1 MHKIWPV
8 LGSASVVGIVVLQM
22 LGAALGAEPKAVNLL
37 RLPDA
42 AIELSARSAAAVD
55 EKPLTDGDAASAL
68 VAGAS
73 EDAPLTVV
81 FHFKGATVSPERLVV
96 TLPEANETA
105 RPAARVELLV
115 SNLSAHAGYQSVR
128 SDPLEAVT
136 TPQEFQFVP
145 VAARWVM
152 LRFTGAE
159 GAQRAS
165 VGEVELLGHEGPPV
179 TRYKFKESPAKA
191 IDVLARLSKNAELK
205 PRISDDEARLFAD
218 AQDGKLDEWS
228 FGEAALVASGVLDKA
243 KRQEYLKKL
252 DALRTEAQAATA
264 REKSAFA
271 KGQKLLELLHAGPL
285 AKGYAAGQT
294 DVSAIFETGKFNCV
308 SSAALYNVIARG
320 LGLDVRAIEVP
331 NHAFSILYDG
341 SRHAD
346 IETTTKEG
354 FNPARDRQAQEA
366 FSKLTGFAYIPDSN
380 RDERREIGETGL
392 VAIIYYNHGVDLMNE
407 KRYHEALLANFR
419 AMSLDAEFDSAVKNA
434 LAALAN
440 WSVELSQAKEFDEA
454 IDVLAVGLDLAPED
468 ATLVNNRKAVWGEWA
483 ETLMKAGRND
493 EALAVLVRAAE
504 AVPDGNFDK
513 MQSWVFIREGEEH
526 IKAGAW
532 NKALALVE
540 PGLKKLGDVPRKEL
554 ADWGQG
560 LHLRW
565 SHAEIRDKRFASAVG
580 VLEKALSTRPNDEQ
594 LVNQLAYATQEWA
607 RETLANDGPDKAEA
621 ILADLLKRHSQFED
635 VQEVAKAYF
644 HRAVS
649 ELLDIEKSDEALA
662 TAERA
667 GKLVADKQL
676 SLELSH
682 RVYDR
687 QASDLTTAGK
697 WRAAI
702 DVYEKALDRF
712 PKDPHLANNVE
723 ATWHQWADSLARDK
737 KWSEAIDVYA
747 DARSRLPDADSIETN
762 IVFYV
767 QEWAKTLSAGEG
779 PEAAEKVLA
788 AQIERFKDLD
798 QLANVA
804 RGHFQRAVQELA
816 EQEKYIEAVA
826 VAQRAGKLLK
836 EERDVDN
843 VVGLLYDTW
852 TEKSREKKE
861 WKSAIEIYT
870 KGRKKFPNSRH
881 LEQNAQAA
889 WYQWANGYT
898 SAKDWDAA
906 IKVYEQ
912 ALKAFP
918 ENSTFKNNL
927 NFCKEQKQK

>member
-1 MHKIWPV
+1 MLATAKI
-8 LGSASVVGIVVLQM
+8 VGILVLQ
-22 LGAALGAEPKAVNLL
+22 GAFGTALGAEPPAVNLL
-37 RLPDA
+37 RLPA
-42 AIELSARSAAAVD
+42 ATIEPSAGSAASANG
-55 EKPLTDGDAASAL
+55 KALTDGNASSALIGGASA
-68 VAGAS
+68 
-73 EDAPLTVV
+73 EAPLTIV
-81 FHFKGATVSPERLVV
+81 FHFQGATVSPERLLI
-96 TLPEANETA
+96 TLPAANDTA
-105 RPAARVELLV
+105 QPAARVELLV

-136 TPQEFQFVP
+136 TPQEFRFMP

-152 LRFTGAE
+152 LRFTGAD
-159 GAQRAS
+159 GAQGTS
-165 VGEVELLGHEGPPV
+165 IGEVELLGHQGPPV

-191 IDVLARLSKNAELK
+191 IDVLDRLSKNAELK
-205 PRISDDEARLFAD
+205 PRISHDEARLFAD
-218 AQDGKLDEWS
+218 AQDGKLDDWS
-228 FGEAALVASGVLDKA
+228 FGEAALVASGVLDKV

-252 DALRTEAQAATA
+252 DALTAQARAATA

-271 KGQKLLELLHAGPL
+271 KGQILLDLLHAGPL
-285 AKGYAAGQT
+285 AKGYEASQT
-294 DVSAIFETGKFNCV
+294 NVSAIFDTGKFNCV

-366 FSKLTGFAYIPDSN
+366 FAKLTGFAYIPDSN
-380 RDERREIGETGL
+380 RDERREVGETGL

-440 WSVELSQAKEFDEA
+440 WSVELSRAGRFDEA

-483 ETLMKAGRND
+483 ETLMKAGKND
-493 EALAVLVRAAE
+493 EALEVLVRANE

-540 PGLKKLGDVPRKEL
+540 PGLKKLGEAPRKEL
-554 ADWGQG
+554 AEWGQG
-560 LHLRW
+560 LYLRW
-565 SHAEIRDKRFASAVG
+565 SYAEIRTKRFASAVK

-607 RETLANDGPDKAEA
+607 RETLANDGSEKAEA
-621 ILADLLKRHSQFED
+621 VLAELLKRHSQYGD
-635 VQEVAKAYF
+635 VRDVAKAYF
-644 HRAVS
+644 HRAVN
-649 ELLDIEKSDEALA
+649 ELLDREKSNEALA
-662 TAERA
+662 AAERG
-667 GKLVADKQL
+667 GKLLVDEEL
-676 SLELSH
+676 SLELS
-682 RVYDR
+682 RAVYDR
-687 QASDLTTAGK
+687 QASDLAKTGK
-697 WRAAI
+697 WPAAI
-702 DVYEKALDRF
+702 EIYEKALQRF

-723 ATWHQWADSLARDK
+723 ASWHQWADSLAREK

-747 DARSRLPDADSIETN
+747 DARSRLPDAGNIETN

-767 QEWAKTLSAGEG
+767 QEWAKAASASAG
-779 PEAAEKVLA
+779 PEAAERILA

-798 QLANVA
+798 QLTNVA
-804 RGHFQRAVQELA
+804 RGHFQRIVQGLVK
-816 EQEKYIEAVA
+816 QEKYEEAALVA
-826 VAQRAGKLLK
+826 RRSGKLLK
-836 EERDVDN
+836 DESDVEN
-843 VVGLLYDTW
+843 IVGLLYDTW
-852 TEKSREKKE
+852 TERFRKKNE
-861 WKSAIEIYT
+861 WKSAIEIYSI
-870 KGRKKFPNSRH
+870 GLKKFPNSRH

-927 NFCKEQKQK
+927 DFCKEQKQK